1 MRSSC
6 SHKEI
11 VCRKKQL
18 TTISL
23 ATLQTLS
30 TGDDCKQHFFI
41 RYDNAMHAA
50 SQLRVTFVTNKT
62 ANPSLVRVA
71 NNYYRRLRRRTTLR
85 HAEMPRY
92 ATFITLFYL
101 RTYIN
106 IWHMCMLRNRIFA
119 VNFFQIL
126 TLSVIISVAAAA
138 SFHRVRHADVLPA
151 IFQLTTYRIISGRW
165 K

>member
-1 MRSSC
+1 
-6 SHKEI
+6 
-11 VCRKKQL
+11 
-18 TTISL
+18 
-23 ATLQTLS
+23 
-30 TGDDCKQHFFI
+30 
-41 RYDNAMHAA
+41 MHAA

-71 NNYYRRLRRRTTLR
+71 DNYYRRLRRRRRRTTLR

-106 IWHMCMLRNRIFA
+106 TWHMHMCVLRNRIFA

-138 SFHRVRHADVLPA
+138 LFHRVRHADVPPA
-151 IFQLTTYRIISGRW
+151 IFQLSTYRIISGRC